1 MQLPSHAIGIAN
13 AARKGV
19 IVKGSSVIEAAGEI
33 DTVAV
38 DKTGTLTKGHFELID
53 MEEINSHE
61 GDTSIDALK
70 VAASLESK
78 SSHPLAAAIVSAF
91 SGGCIAE
98 FLSDELCDIQD
109 VKTVAGIGMSGW
121 VATDEDESD
130 WVFSIVGNEKLLT
143 TTIDGFKCIPS
154 PMAMHQ
160 YHNFTEKHSKNGASI
175 LMCCIDD
182 QLRLLV
188 ALSDVIRPKLQKC
201 VAISPTRKLQSPC

>member
-1 MQLPSHAIGIAN
+1 MYRSLAMLVLACPCSIVIAAPIPCVIGIAN

-19 IVKGSSVIEAAGEI
+19 IVKGSSVIEAAGEV

-91 SGGCIAE
+91 SGGCIAGS
-98 FLSDELCDIQD
+98 LSDELCDVQD
-109 VKTVAGIGMSGW
+109 VKTELVGFVAVLG
-121 VATDEDESD
+121 
-130 WVFSIVGNEKLLT
+130 
-143 TTIDGFKCIPS
+143 
-154 PMAMHQ
+154 
-160 YHNFTEKHSKNGASI
+160 
-175 LMCCIDD
+175 
-182 QLRLLV
+182 
-188 ALSDVIRPKLQKC
+188 
-201 VAISPTRKLQSPC
+201 